1 MKRLAFARIAQETN
15 ALSPVT
21 TSLAD
26 FESSHY
32 LEGDALLAAITA
44 GREVSGLYR
53 KVELAGFVAA
63 ARERRAEIEPVAI
76 LSAWAPSSGP
86 LSVACFEA
94 LEDRLLEGVRRAH
107 RDRPLA
113 GMYLCMH
120 GAMGVHGIV
129 DPESRLLRGV
139 RALLGGAPVVVSHD
153 LHGNLTRARVEA
165 ADAIVAYQTNP
176 HRDHARTGRKAGRIL
191 IGTALGELR
200 PTMAWRT
207 LPMILGGGSTIDFLA
222 PMRAVFRRMQRA
234 ERRAEALAASTFMV
248 HPWNNDP
255 NLGWSTAVVTDGDL
269 AAADRLADE
278 LAELC
283 WERRHDQPPA
293 FPTASEAITA
303 ARASWVRRKLGCVT
317 IAEASD
323 VVTAGAPGDS
333 THLVRALLAE
343 ASGLLTYCAVR
354 DPQAVAA
361 LWDRA
366 AGDHVAL
373 PIGGT
378 LDPASSPPLPVE
390 GTIVSKHDRRGFG
403 KTVVLAVRHLRIVIT
418 AGPAMVMRPAFYTDL
433 GLSIWKADIV
443 VVKNFF
449 PFLIFFLPYNRK
461 TLFVRTQGRSDFDAA
476 FQLTF
481 DGPMHP
487 RDAVEGWRARDHD
500 RRGLEQ
506 PSGPAEPSG
515 PDELA
520 ADRSATPGA
529 DQGATP
535 TPVASTAN

>member
-1 MKRLAFARIAQETN
+1 MKRIAFARIAQETN

-21 TSLAD
+21 TTLDD
-26 FESSHY
+26 FEASHY
-32 LEGDALLAAITA
+32 LEGDALVAAIAA

-53 KVELAGFVAA
+53 RVELAGFVAA
-63 ARERRAEIEPVAI
+63 ARDRRAEIEPVAI

-86 LSVACFEA
+86 LSAACFET

-107 RDRPLA
+107 RDSPLA
-113 GMYLCMH
+113 GMYLCLH
-120 GAMGVHGIV
+120 GAMGVHGMV

-139 RALLGGAPVVVSHD
+139 REILGGAPLVVSHD

-176 HRDHARTGRKAGRIL
+176 HRDHARIGHKAGRIV
-191 IGTALGELR
+191 IATVLGELR

-222 PMRAVFRRMQRA
+222 PMRAVFRRMRRA
-234 ERRAEALAASTFMV
+234 ERSEEVVAASTFMV
-248 HPWNNDP
+248 QPWNSDP

-278 LAELC
+278 LAEAC

-293 FPTASEAITA
+293 FPTASEAIA
-303 ARASWVRRKLGCVT
+303 SAREARVRRKLGCVT

-333 THLVRALLAE
+333 THLMRALLAE
-343 ASGLLTYCAVR
+343 ATGLMTYCAVR
-354 DPQAVAA
+354 DPQAIAA

-403 KTVVLAVRHLRIVIT
+403 KTVVLAARHLRIVIT
-418 AGPAMVMRPAFYTDL
+418 AGPAMVMQPAFYTDL

-461 TLFVRTQGRSDFDAA
+461 TLFARTHGRSDFDAA
-476 FQLTF
+476 FGLTF

-487 RDAVEGWRARDHD
+487 RDTVDDWRARDRE
-500 RRGLEQ
+500 RRGVDRPLA
-506 PSGPAEPSG
+506 PSDPAGPV
-515 PDELA
+515 
-520 ADRSATPGA
+520 TPGA
-529 DQGATP
+529 DQGETP
-535 TPVASTAN
+535 TAVIAN

>member
-1 MKRLAFARIAQETN
+1 MKRIAFARIAQETN

-21 TSLAD
+21 TTLRD

-32 LEGDALLAAITA
+32 LEGDALLAALAA
-44 GREVSGLYR
+44 GREVAGLFR

-63 ARERRAEIEPVAI
+63 ARERQAEIEPVPI
-76 LSAWAPSSGP
+76 VSAWAPSGGP
-86 LSVACFEA
+86 LTPECFA
-94 LEDRLLEGVRRAH
+94 VLEDRLLEGVRRAQ
-107 RDRPLA
+107 RQGPLA

-120 GAMGVHGIV
+120 GAMGVHGIA
-129 DPESRLLRGV
+129 DPETRLLRGV
-139 RALLGGAPVVVSHD
+139 RAVLGGAPLVVSHD
-153 LHGNLTRARVEA
+153 LHGNLTRARVAA

-176 HRDHARTGRKAGRIL
+176 HRDHARIGAKAGRIV
-191 IGTALGELR
+191 IGAALGELR
-200 PTMAWRT
+200 PAMAWRT

-234 ERRAEALAASTFMV
+234 ERRGEALAASTFMV
-248 HPWNNDP
+248 HPWNSDP
-255 NLGWSTAVVTDGDL
+255 NLGWATAVVTDGDL

-283 WERRHDQPPA
+283 WARRHDQPPV
-293 FPTASEAITA
+293 FPPASEVISV
-303 ARASWVRRKLGCVT
+303 ARRSWLRRKLGCVT

-354 DPQAVAA
+354 DPQAIAA

-390 GTIVSKHDRRGFG
+390 GTVVSKHGRRGFG
-403 KTVVLAVRHLRIVIT
+403 KTVVLAVDHLRIVIT
-418 AGPAMVMRPAFYTDL
+418 EGPAMVMRPAFYTDL

-449 PFLIFFLPYNRK
+449 PFLIFFLPYSRK
-461 TLFVRTQGRSDFDAA
+461 TLFTRTQGRSDFDAA

-487 RDAVEGWRARDHD
+487 RDVVEDWRTRDRQ
-500 RRGLEQ
+500 RRGVDPL
-506 PSGPAEPSG
+506 PGPA
-515 PDELA
+515 
-520 ADRSATPGA
+520 A
-529 DQGATP
+529 DQGAAPDVDQGARPAAVIATGSP
-535 TPVASTAN
+535 I